1 MTIVNIK
8 ESNIEKID
16 KLIQTQRVV
25 CYYYS
30 DNCPYCIVIKSTW
43 AEICDK
49 YKRNCNVTIIN
60 INRKFMNL
68 MNPNYH
74 VNMVPSIITYN
85 KGAKVSEFSDNRDK
99 ENFVKYIENNIR
111 LANSENNMVKSKKP
125 VKKLKDTKKPI
136 KKLKD
141 TKKSVKKLK
150 NTKKPIKKLKDTKK
164 SVKKLKD
171 TKKSVK

>member
-8 ESNIEKID
+8 ESNIKKID

-60 INRKFMNL
+60 INRKFMNF
-68 MNPNYH
+68 MNPNNH

-125 VKKLKDTKKPI
+125 LKKLKDSKKPVKKLKDSKKPL
-136 KKLKD
+136 KKITKTNKKKN
-141 TKKSVKKLK
+141 TKKSVK
-150 NTKKPIKKLKDTKK
+150 
-164 SVKKLKD
+164 
-171 TKKSVK
+171 